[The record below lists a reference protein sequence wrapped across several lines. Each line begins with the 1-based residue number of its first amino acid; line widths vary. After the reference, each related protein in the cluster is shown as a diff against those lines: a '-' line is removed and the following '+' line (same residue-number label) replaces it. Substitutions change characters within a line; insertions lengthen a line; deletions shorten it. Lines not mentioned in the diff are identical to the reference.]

1 MEEDIAFGPMQVEY
15 DETTPMVHIMQDVHI
30 KITAQIIAAALAR
43 ATDQQLRQELQRRAN
58 ARKALKYQE
67 LRCRN
72 CIYCIQG
79 YANTA
84 SKRRGYETSVCKL
97 KPKPQAGEGC
107 YYATLQSRKA
117 CDQFLLKQQDN
128 E

>member
-15 DETTPMVHIMQDVHI
+15 DERQPMVHITQDVHI

-43 ATDQQLRQELQRRAN
+43 ATDQQLRQELQRRVD
-58 ARKALKYQE
+58 ARKALRDEE

-72 CIYCIQG
+72 CVHCVQG
-79 YANTA
+79 YTNA
-84 SKRRGYETSVCKL
+84 SSLRRGYATSVCNI
-97 KPKPQAGEGC
+97 KPKPQAGENC